1 MLKKYSI
8 YSLVSLLIFAGCQT
22 TKMAQIPYRKEYS
35 KYVNDVAILPYPENP
50 ELDVDIRNDEMFVAK
65 LITGPAI
72 IPQLFML
79 LVKNS
84 ANKEDIISFNEI
96 LLGLNIGEVL
106 CQKLNTK
113 FQLCS
118 YFHVVPQGSIAKNKA
133 VWGLLEKKEKEIK
146 DYEKIGA
153 ELGIDTILEVG
164 VIEYG
169 VKDPGLF
176 SDPYAFIKIDV
187 KMTNASEGIVI
198 WRDIVEAKTAIGMS
212 TVDFL
217 DNVYTDDEFLE
228 KSLERVEDAVTE
240 QCIEQIG
247 IDTNYTYLLEE
258 DYMERT
264 KHKINIEDKLNELNN
279 LRYEGLISETEYDK
293 AKLELIEKAKD
304 RNVAGSEPQTNLKL
318 TEKTN
323 SDIQ

>member
-1 MLKKYSI
+1 M
-8 YSLVSLLIFAGCQT
+8 
-22 TKMAQIPYRKEYS
+22 
-35 KYVNDVAILPYPENP
+35 
-50 ELDVDIRNDEMFVAK
+50 
-65 LITGPAI
+65 
-72 IPQLFML
+72 
-79 LVKNS
+79 
-84 ANKEDIISFNEI
+84 
-96 LLGLNIGEVL
+96 
-106 CQKLNTK
+106 
-113 FQLCS
+113 
-118 YFHVVPQGSIAKNKA
+118 
-133 VWGLLEKKEKEIK
+133 
-146 DYEKIGA
+146 
-153 ELGIDTILEVG
+153 
-164 VIEYG
+164 IEYG

-198 WRDIVEAKTAIGMS
+198 WRDIVESKTAIGMS

-228 KSLERVEDAVTE
+228 KTLEHVEDAVTE